1 MYVRILITLLF
12 LLPSWVFPG
21 GWGISQDAQL
31 AWAEEE
37 VEYFCPMH
45 PQVVSDK
52 PGKCPI
58 CGMPLS
64 KRPKMGAKGA
74 PSGVEAKVPMVQLS
88 PSQVRLAGVK
98 KEPVSYRVI
107 TKKIYTVGKITYDE
121 RRLAYA
127 TSRVM
132 GRVDKLFVDFTGTEV
147 EKGAPLVWIY
157 SPDLVS
163 TQKEYLLALET
174 REKMKSSTV
183 KEAVQGAE
191 SLVQSSRDRLL
202 LWGITEEQI
211 EELERERQAK
221 THMTIYSPITGTVIK
236 KDVLEGQ
243 YVMEGSQLYTIAD
256 LTNLWMM
263 AEVYEYEMALVKLDQ
278 KVEITSPTYPGQVFL
293 GKVSF
298 IEPFLTEITRSV
310 KVRVDVP
317 NPELKLKPG
326 MYVNATMYI
335 PLGGDEVGSTYY
347 CPMHPEV
354 TKAEPGV
361 CEKCGGMEL
370 VKKEP
375 VTLTIPRSAVLD
387 TGLRKIIYV
396 EKEENLFE
404 AREIKTGFEAEGYV
418 QVLEGLKEGEI
429 VVSAGS
435 FLVDAETKLGPGV
448 ATQYYG
454 ATGGPSAEKEKPAAV
469 PPPKEPKPI
478 RKIPKVE
485 KEVVE
490 TPPKV
495 EELPLP
501 AEIPPLEMKHVDPV
515 CGMTVEELDISL
527 KYNDNIF
534 YFCSKECKDHFQS
547 KPDFFVSK
555 VLLKMKPIDPVCG
568 MTVEGLDINLK
579 YNDNIFYFCSKECR
593 TRFQSKPEVFSSR
606 VWAFKEETTVDTVC
620 GLELE
625 KSKATS
631 FTYLGKEYH
640 FCCEDCKRRFKKD
653 PKKYLEEKAREEVH
667 RH

>member
-1 MYVRILITLLF
+1 MYVRILITLLL

-64 KRPKMGAKGA
+64 KRPKVGAKGA
-74 PSGVEAKVPMVQLS
+74 PSEAEVHVPMVQLS
-88 PSQVRLAGVK
+88 PSQIRLAGVK

-174 REKMKSSTV
+174 REKMKGSTV

-221 THMTIYSPITGTVIK
+221 THMIIYSPITGTVIK
-236 KDVLEGQ
+236 KEVLKGQ
-243 YVMEGSQLYTIAD
+243 YVMEGSQLYTIAN

-298 IEPFLTEITRSV
+298 IEPFLTETTRSV

-335 PLGGDEVGSTYY
+335 PLGGDEVSSTYY

-354 TKAEPGV
+354 TKAEPGI

-370 VKKEP
+370 IKKEP
-375 VTLTIPRSAVLD
+375 GTLTISRSAVLD
-387 TGLRKIIYV
+387 TGLRKIVYV
-396 EKEENLFE
+396 EIEENLFM
-404 AREIKTGFEAEGYV
+404 AKEIKTGFEAEGYV

-435 FLVDAETKLGPGV
+435 FLIDAESKLGPGV
-448 ATQYYG
+448 AAQYYG
-454 ATGGPSAEKEKPAAV
+454 ATGGPSAEEKKPAAV

-478 RKIPKVE
+478 RKIPKME
-485 KEVVE
+485 KEAIE
-490 TPPKV
+490 EAPPKA

-501 AEIPPLEMKHVDPV
+501 AEKAPSLGAKPIDPI
-515 CGMTVEELDISL
+515 CGMTVEEPDAISL
-527 KYNDNIF
+527 KYNDA
-534 YFCSKECKDHFQS
+534 
-547 KPDFFVSK
+547 
-555 VLLKMKPIDPVCG
+555 
-568 MTVEGLDINLK
+568 
-579 YNDNIFYFCSKECR
+579 IFYFCSKECR
-593 TRFQSKPEVFSSR
+593 AHFESKPEFFSSR